1 MKRTGSRFQIMLLVL
16 ALCISG
22 AVMAASKVN
31 PDLERLTGSLAA
43 LDADAALGELA
54 AVERLRA
61 KQSVN
66 ALVTAK
72 GKARE
77 QALFVANKRVE
88 TAQVA
93 AQAELLAN
101 QAEQL
106 DRERDQI
113 MLQASQRD
121 AEMARREAD
130 QLRLQNMARQEE
142 AERLSL
148 AIEEERTAREQSD
161 SDAQLSSA
169 QAVQAR
175 KLADARAREVELAQ
189 KEAELA
195 SILASDNVSDGDA
208 LPPMQRRGSSSVYT
222 LAGNAFASGSA
233 VLTSSGLGSLN
244 RLAALIRNGQAA
256 IRIEGFTDSQGPDAA
271 NLALSQK
278 RANAVMI
285 ALRAGGVSAA
295 RMKAAGKGEVQPVA
309 DNGSAAGRARNRRVE
324 IIVN

>member
-1 MKRTGSRFQIMLLVL
+1 MSALNVALRRVLLPCL
-16 ALCISG
+16 MCIS
-22 AVMAASKVN
+22 ATSFAASRPN
-31 PDLERLTGSLAA
+31 PDVDRLDANLSA
-43 LDADAALGELA
+43 LDADPALGDLA

-61 KQSVN
+61 RQSVS
-66 ALVTAK
+66 ALMAVK

-77 QALFVANKRVE
+77 QALWIAMTRVE
-88 TAQVA
+88 TAQLA
-93 AQAELLAN
+93 AQAELLVN

-142 AERLSL
+142 AERMSM
-148 AIEEERTAREQSD
+148 AIDQERLAREQSD

-169 QAVQAR
+169 EAAQAR

-195 SILASDNVSDGDA
+195 SLLASENVSNGDA
-208 LPPMQRRGSSSVYT
+208 LPPMAHRGSSTVYI
-222 LAGNAFASGSA
+222 LAGNSFATGSA
-233 VLTSSGLGSLN
+233 TLTPTAITSLN
-244 RLAALIRNGQAA
+244 KLAALLRAGNGSIRVDGY
-256 IRIEGFTDSQGPDAA
+256 TDSQGPDAA

-278 RANAVMI
+278 RANAVTI
-285 ALRAGGVSAA
+285 ALRAGGL
-295 RMKAAGKGEVQPVA
+295 
-309 DNGSAAGRARNRRVE
+309 
-324 IIVN
+324 